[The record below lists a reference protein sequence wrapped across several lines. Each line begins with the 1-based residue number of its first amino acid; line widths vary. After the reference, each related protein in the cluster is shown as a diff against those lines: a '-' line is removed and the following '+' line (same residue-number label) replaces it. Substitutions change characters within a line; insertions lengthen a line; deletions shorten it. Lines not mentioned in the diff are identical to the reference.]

1 MGPGSSESIQSSL
14 MEHPAQLWI
23 SFGAISL
30 LFMDN
35 YAPSTFL
42 RNLALVALY
51 PCSKFP
57 TFNKLFWKSMFLKL
71 REAHTSFNH
80 AFM

>member
-1 MGPGSSESIQSSL
+1 
-14 MEHPAQLWI
+14 
-23 SFGAISL
+23 
-30 LFMDN
+30 MDN